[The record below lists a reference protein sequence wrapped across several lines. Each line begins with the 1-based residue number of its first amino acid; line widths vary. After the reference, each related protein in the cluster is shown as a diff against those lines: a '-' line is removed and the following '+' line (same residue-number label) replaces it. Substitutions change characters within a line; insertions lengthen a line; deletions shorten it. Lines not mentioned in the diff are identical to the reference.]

1 MLGGGNKCNRSQPR
15 GPTTSQ
21 GASNTA
27 GPKKRELNY
36 PTVISS
42 GVPPPPPHD
51 TCLQAWPPPLGCA
64 DPPCPGVFEGFWTMA
79 LVT

>member
-1 MLGGGNKCNRSQPR
+1 MGLEYQQAEVHNRRGGRRAPQEGLGVLGGGNKCNRSQPR

-42 GVPPPPPHD
+42 GVPPPPP
-51 TCLQAWPPPLGCA
+51 P
-64 DPPCPGVFEGFWTMA
+64 
-79 LVT
+79 